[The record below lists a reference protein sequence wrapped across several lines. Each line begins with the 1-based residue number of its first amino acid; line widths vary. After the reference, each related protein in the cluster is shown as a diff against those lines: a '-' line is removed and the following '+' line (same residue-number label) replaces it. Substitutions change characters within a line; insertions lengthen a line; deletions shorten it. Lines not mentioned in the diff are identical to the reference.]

1 MTDHIHTVRDRRI
14 LLRIEQLHR
23 CDNPTVDS
31 PEMQIA
37 LLRAGISGMA
47 AIIQAEPQDADLDE
61 RLLLE
66 IERIRRCDNPS
77 VDSPEAEIS
86 VLLVGLSGLAVRIR
100 ARAEREAIAR
110 IIDDEIWD
118 GDGDY
123 PLDRTRIADRRAS
136 AYARADRIV
145 ALRERIS

>member
-1 MTDHIHTVRDRRI
+1 MTDHVHTVRDRRI
-14 LLRIEQLHR
+14 LLRVEQLR
-23 CDNPTVDS
+23 RWDSPTVDS
-31 PEMQIA
+31 PDVRISLLLAA
-37 LLRAGISGMA
+37 LSGMGDV
-47 AIIQAEPQDADLDE
+47 IRAEPQDADLDE

-77 VDSPEAEIS
+77 VDSPEAQIS
-86 VLLVGLSGLAVRIR
+86 MLLVGLAGLAVRIR

-118 GDGDY
+118 SDGDY